1 MELRIL
7 YGAHQTAQEQL
18 RAHLEQNSDLLAKQ
32 GIFMPAAEIAEV
44 AVNAA
49 IKALRKGNADETTAA
64 TLMAELSGGVAYKR
78 LLIIRPA
85 ISGSWM
91 RPTKE
96 GTLYPR
102 GSSTAVQLTRLVG
115 ADKVQLY
122 FATRNPASFL
132 PACYNLVVQADP
144 KQSFQDFAYQSDP
157 SDLRWSEYLHRVQGK
172 ESELPVTVW
181 SYEDFPY
188 IWRSVAQAFS
198 GVTNKE
204 DLVAAEGNA
213 QPEMSL
219 KGAMLM
225 QAYLAEHPTS
235 DEPKLRKLAQKFEEK
250 FPAKSDDS
258 VPDVWPAE
266 LVEALSNAYDD
277 DNYYID
283 RMENIRAIRRPVYP
297 EMLDA

>member
-18 RAHLEQNSDLLAKQ
+18 RAHLEHNSDLLAGQ
-32 GIFMPAAEIAEV
+32 GIYMPAADTAEV
-44 AVNAA
+44 AMNTA
-49 IKALRKGNADETTAA
+49 IKALRKGNADEETAQ
-64 TLMAELSGGVAYKR
+64 TLMQELSGGKPWKR
-78 LLIIRPA
+78 ILVIRPA

-102 GSSTAVQLTRLVG
+102 GSSTAVQLNRLVG
-115 ADKVQLY
+115 EDRVHLY

-132 PACYNLVVQADP
+132 PACYNLVVQSKPD
-144 KQSFQDFAYQSDP
+144 QSFQDFAYQSDP

-172 ESELPVTVW
+172 ESEQPITVW

-188 IWRSVAQAFS
+188 IWRSIAQAFS
-198 GVTNKE
+198 GVANKE
-204 DLVAAEGNA
+204 DLVAAQGDA

-225 QAYLAEHPTS
+225 QAYLAEHPTT

-250 FPAKSDDS
+250 FPAKPNDS
-258 VPDVWPAE
+258 VPEVWPSE
-266 LVEALSNAYDD
+266 LVEALSDAYDD

-283 RMENIRAIRRPVYP
+283 RMENIQTIRRPVYP
-297 EMLDA
+297 EML